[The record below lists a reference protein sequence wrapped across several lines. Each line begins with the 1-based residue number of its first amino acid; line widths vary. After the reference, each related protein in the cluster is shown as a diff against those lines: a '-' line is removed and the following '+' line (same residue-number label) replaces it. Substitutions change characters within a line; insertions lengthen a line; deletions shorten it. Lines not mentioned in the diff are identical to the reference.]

1 LVLQQYLKLIF
12 DSTLARNHV
21 GHEMMITDVNNIFDE
36 YMHITDDMV
45 KERLQRHI
53 NGFIEFASC

>member
-1 LVLQQYLKLIF
+1 
-12 DSTLARNHV
+12 
-21 GHEMMITDVNNIFDE
+21 MMITDVNNIFDE
-36 YMHITDDMV
+36 YMHIADDMV